1 MKLSRALLLV
11 GLLLSAPPTMAAISP
26 AHSPGAH
33 TKAVAIEGADK
44 LISPDKL
51 IRQSQQTDQFP
62 TDQLPMECRGYYV
75 RPHKVISL
83 KHCE

>member
-1 MKLSRALLLV
+1 MKLSRAHLLV
-11 GLLLSAPPTMAAISP
+11 GLLLSATPTMAAISP

-51 IRQSQQTDQFP
+51 IRQSQQTDQ
-62 TDQLPMECRGYYV
+62 LPMECRGYYV
-75 RPHKVISL
+75 RAHKVVSL